1 MMRLPVIATAD
12 SLAEVAM
19 AVRGIEEDHELPE
32 DGVVVRTLI
41 LMTTV
46 MICLGVVVEVPS
58 DLAITGGPQTRE
70 MILAAG
76 GLQTQEA
83 VGMTG

>member
-1 MMRLPVIATAD
+1 MMCLPVIATAG
-12 SLAEVAM
+12 SLAEAAVE
-19 AVRGIEEDHELPE
+19 VRGIEEDHELPE
-32 DGVVVRTLI
+32 GGVGVRTLI

-46 MICLGVVVEVPS
+46 VTCLGVVVKVPP

-76 GLQTQEA
+76 GLRTQEA

>member
-46 MICLGVVVEVPS
+46 IICLGVVVEVPP